1 MNPILGVFFHWLGG
15 LASGSFYVPYKGVKR
30 WSWETYWLVG
40 GFFSWLIAPWFF
52 ATLKTTDVLTVLM
65 ETPGHVWFYTYL
77 FGLLWG
83 FGGLTFGL
91 TMRYLGMSLGMAVA
105 LGYCTVFG
113 TLIPPLFRGEFM
125 VKLIEPANG
134 RWVLAGLVVCIIG
147 IIITALAG
155 HTKEGE
161 MSEEDKLETVKE
173 FNFKKG
179 ILVATF
185 SGIMSACFAF
195 GLSSGDFIRETTLKV
210 DMVNSAAK
218 EGKHV
223 ERAYQPTDEQIKLL
237 LAALPAE
244 LFKNGNDATRKELA
258 PTLGD
263 VTALIEKPYV
273 IQRKIAGLHEAKVAA
288 GDATGQ
294 EAKLQA
300 SLPAATTKAAEV
312 LAAVATVTHDSGAL
326 VAIRLTNYAKRLAA
340 VATDP
345 KQLTIVQ
352 ELSTLSEKE
361 TALAVSEAGANLV
374 TIHDKHSLW
383 TGLPV
388 LIVVLLGGF
397 TTNFIWCLLLNW
409 RNKTGYQYFTSTPGE
424 QSPHFNAASAGGEG
438 APGNGAAVDGRHDKT
453 PVPLLA
459 NYLFSALAGLTW
471 YFQFFFYSMGETQM
485 GQYKFSS
492 WTLHM
497 ASIIIFSSI
506 WGLALREWKG
516 ASFKAKGLLFLGL
529 AVLIGSTFVVG
540 YGNYLGSK
548 G

>member
-1 MNPILGVFFHWLGG
+1 MNPILGVLFHWLGG

-113 TLIPPLFRGEFM
+113 TLIPPLFKGEFM
-125 VKLIEPANG
+125 AKLIEKDNG
-134 RWVLAGLVVCIIG
+134 RWVLAGLVVCILG

-155 HTKEGE
+155 HAKEGE

-218 EGKHV
+218 EGKQV
-223 ERAYQPTDEQIKLL
+223 QRAFQPAAEEIKLL
-237 LAALPAE
+237 LAAIPAE
-244 LFKNGNDATRKELA
+244 LFKNGKDSAQKEVA

-273 IQRKIAGLHEAKVAA
+273 IQRKMAELKEAKVPA
-288 GDATGQ
+288 GDASAQ
-294 EAKLQA
+294 LAQLA
-300 SLPAATTKAAEV
+300 ADLPTATSRADAIV
-312 LAAVATVTHDSGAL
+312 AAVAAVNKGGAAMVGKR
-326 VAIRLTNYAKRLAA
+326 VAEYATRLAA
-340 VATDP
+340 IAGDA
-345 KQLTIVQ
+345 KKLTIVQ
-352 ELSTLSEKE
+352 EMSTLSEKE
-361 TALAVSEAGANLV
+361 TALAVSEAGANLLA
-374 TIHDKHSLW
+374 IHDKHSLW

-397 TTNFIWCLLLNW
+397 TTNFIWCVLLNW
-409 RNKTGYQYFTSTPGE
+409 RNKTGYQYFTSKPGE
-424 QSPHFNAASAGGEG
+424 QSPLSDAAAAAGEG
-438 APGNGAAVDGRHDKT
+438 APVAGAAVDGRLDKT
-453 PVPLLA
+453 PVPIVG
-459 NYLFSALAGLTW
+459 NYIFSALAGLTW

-506 WGLALREWKG
+506 WGLALKEWKG

-529 AVLIGSTFVVG
+529 AVLVASTMVVG

>member
-1 MNPILGVFFHWLGG
+1 
-15 LASGSFYVPYKGVKR
+15 
-30 WSWETYWLVG
+30 
-40 GFFSWLIAPWFF
+40 
-52 ATLKTTDVLTVLM
+52 
-65 ETPGHVWFYTYL
+65 
-77 FGLLWG
+77 LWG

-113 TLIPPLFRGEFM
+113 TLIPPLFKGEFM
-125 VKLIEPANG
+125 SKLIDPVNG
-134 RWVLAGLVVCIIG
+134 RWVLAGLGVCILG
-147 IIITALAG
+147 IIITAVAG

-161 MSEEDKLETVKE
+161 MSEEDKLKTVKE

-218 EGKHV
+218 EGKEV
-223 ERAYQPTDEQIKLL
+223 QRTFQPDDDQIQAL
-237 LAALPAE
+237 LATLPAE
-244 LFKNGNDATRKELA
+244 IFSTGDGSAEVA

-263 VTALIEKPYV
+263 VTAMIEKPYV
-273 IQRKIAGLHEAKVAA
+273 IERKIDELKESTGSA
-288 GDATGQ
+288 GDAGGQ
-294 EAKLQA
+294 LVKLQNDLVTA
-300 SLPAATTKAAEV
+300 QSKVAELIAALNANGSE
-312 LAAVATVTHDSGAL
+312 L
-326 VAIRLTNYAKRLAA
+326 AKRLADYA
-340 VATDP
+340 SRVAPVAGDAE
-345 KQLTIVQ
+345 KFTIVH

-361 TALAVSEAGANLV
+361 TALAVSEAGADLI
-374 TIHDKHSLW
+374 TIHGKHSLW

-397 TTNFIWCLLLNW
+397 TTNFIWCVLLNW
-409 RNKTGYQYFTSTPGE
+409 RNKTGYQYFTSKPRKQTPLSKE
-424 QSPHFNAASAGGEG
+424 AALHAESAHDS
-438 APGNGAAVDGRHDKT
+438 AAAHDGRSDKT
-453 PVPLLA
+453 PVPMVS
-459 NYLFSALAGLTW
+459 NYFFSALAGVVW

-506 WGLALREWKG
+506 WGLALHEWKG

-529 AVLIGSTFVVG
+529 AVLVASTMVVG
-540 YGNYLGSK
+540 YGNYLGSQ

>member
-1 MNPILGVFFHWLGG
+1 MNPILGVLFHWLGG

-40 GFFSWLIAPWFF
+40 GVFSWLIAPWFF
-52 ATLKTTDVLTVLM
+52 AILKTTDVLTVLR
-65 ETPGHVWFYTYL
+65 ETPGSVWFYTYL

-113 TLIPPLFRGEFM
+113 TLIPPLFKHEFLS
-125 VKLIEPANG
+125 KLIEPTNG
-134 RWVLAGLVVCIIG
+134 RWVLAGLGVCMLG
-147 IIITALAG
+147 ILITALAG

-161 MSEEDKLETVKE
+161 MSEADKLDTVKE

-210 DMVNSAAK
+210 DMINSAAK
-218 EGKHV
+218 EGKRV
-223 ERAYQPTDEQIKLL
+223 QRSCQPADEEVKLL
-237 LAALPAE
+237 LDSINPAGE
-244 LFKNGNDATRKELA
+244 LLAKKDRNLSDLTR
-258 PTLGD
+258 
-263 VTALIEKPYV
+263 LIEEPYV
-273 IQRKIAGLHEAKVAA
+273 IERKIGELKSAKVLAI
-288 GDATGQ
+288 DASAQ
-294 EAKLQA
+294 WKKLEAQLPVAQA
-300 SLPAATTKAAEV
+300 KAK
-312 LAAVATVTHDSGAL
+312 AVAVAMSSGTSSPL
-326 VAIRLTNYAKRLAA
+326 GHRVADYAKRLAA
-340 VATDP
+340 IATDSN
-345 KQLTIVQ
+345 QLTIVQ

-361 TALAVSEAGANLV
+361 TALAVSEAGADLV
-374 TIHDKHSLW
+374 SIHGKHSLW

-397 TTNFIWCLLLNW
+397 TTNFIWCVLLNW
-409 RNKTGYQYFTSTPGE
+409 RNKTGYQYFTSRPGE
-424 QSPHFNAASAGGEG
+424 KSPHFHHATSGGEG
-438 APGNGAAVDGRHDKT
+438 GAQQGVAVDGRHDKT
-453 PVPLLA
+453 PVPLIS
-459 NYLFSALAGLTW
+459 NYLFSALAGITW

-506 WGLALREWKG
+506 WGLAIKEWKG
-516 ASFKAKGLLFLGL
+516 ASRKAKTQLFLGL
-529 AVLIGSTFVVG
+529 AVLVLSTIVVG
-540 YGNYLGSK
+540 YGNYIGSK
-548 G
+548 N